1 MERLGPV
8 AVDHVSQPRN
18 PGRLP
23 DADAEG
29 RAENPPCGDVLILAV
44 RLAEG
49 RVSAARFLAEGCA
62 ATRAAGSL
70 LTELVQGLGA
80 ADLAA
85 LTPEEVDEALGGLPE
100 GRFHAAE
107 LAARVASQV
116 ASRME
121 AR

>member
-8 AVDHVSQPRN
+8 AVDHVSHPRN
-18 PGRLP
+18 PGRLA

-44 RLAEG
+44 RLRAG
-49 RVSAARFLAEGCA
+49 RVDTARFLAEGCA

-70 LTELVQGLGA
+70 LTELVHGR
-80 ADLAA
+80 DSTELAS
-85 LTPEEVDEALGGLPE
+85 LTPEAVDEALGGLPQ

-107 LAARVASQV
+107 LAARVARQV
-116 ASRME
+116 ASRLE
-121 AR
+121 HP